1 MATLKTASA
10 LTKPSALS
18 EGSTSATTSAGSS
31 NAEAKGSQVGE
42 NVKSSDLDKESGKL
56 EEENSQDDSQ
66 DGKTDADLLAASKA
80 KGDLK
85 KKKKAKP
92 QHLLFCTSKCRYN
105 VIKKAVKQLGYK
117 LTDDESADWDIYW
130 NDT

>member
-1 MATLKTASA
+1 ML
-10 LTKPSALS
+10 
-18 EGSTSATTSAGSS
+18 
-31 NAEAKGSQVGE
+31 GE

-66 DGKTDADLLAASKA
+66 DGRTDLLAASKA
-80 KGDLK
+80 KGDMK

-92 QHLLFCTSKCRYN
+92 QYLLFCTSKCRYN

-130 NDT
+130 NDTQGVLPD